1 MGIIEFPPNYQEP
14 PFFKEIRQE
23 GYHVYN
29 LENSEMPNY
38 YPEELPEYPG
48 VSLKELKVDDIIT
61 IRVFFGVGSGEEMRV
76 DSGYL
81 DLRVECIDIDKITG
95 AIITELPEE
104 FVLSTG
110 DSIDIFE
117 EELLYI
123 NEIQ

>member
-1 MGIIEFPPNYQEP
+1 MGIIEFPPKYQEP
-14 PFFKEIRQE
+14 PFFQEIRKE

-29 LENSEMPNY
+29 LENAEEPNY
-38 YPEELPEYPG
+38 YPHELPDYPG
-48 VSLKELKVDDIIT
+48 VSLKDLKKDDIIT

-81 DLRVECIDIDKITG
+81 DLRVEFIDIDKVS
-95 AIITELPEE
+95 ALIITELPEE

-117 EELLYI
+117 EEILYI
-123 NEIQ
+123 KDIQ